1 MMDQARHRARYR
13 LLLRAY
19 PKAHRQRSCDEM
31 EEAFITLLF
40 GVLLAFRTDAAGGAH
55 LRDGTRAGISRAANR
70 FGSALVVLQTAM
82 AVALLGGG
90 GLLMK
95 SISGMRAQDYGF
107 EPSNVL
113 TVRVALPTESYDSR
127 EPSDAFWADITSR
140 VAGVPGVSAVGT
152 AQNHPLMGSNWGR
165 TVRIAG
171 HNTGEESGRSVR
183 VTHAS
188 TGLFQALAFAL
199 GGAMSGILVGVS
211 PTDPVTFGTVAFVL
225 ATASI
230 CRRNASLGPIR
241 CRPSARSSGGDPLA
255 EPRAHLVEGF
265 VVGATGS
272 LGHVKAMVGGL
283 HYVEDRPRLHAGEQG
298 LEQVESCEPVP
309 RALQEEH
316 RQADLREVRAALVG
330 VPARRVQRKAEER
343 ESQNPR

>member
-1 MMDQARHRARYR
+1 MMDEARDRARYR

-19 PKAHRQRSCDEM
+19 PKAHRQRSGGEM

-55 LRDGTRAGISRAANR
+55 LRDGTRAGISRGANR

-82 AVALLGGG
+82 AVALLVGG

-113 TVRVALPTESYDSR
+113 TVRVALPTESYDSK
-127 EPSDAFWADITSR
+127 ELSDPFWADITSR

-152 AQNHPLMGSNWGR
+152 AQNHPLTGSNWGR

-188 TGLFQALAFAL
+188 TELFQALDFTIAQGRAFSDADAAGPRVAIVNQAFVRRYLTEGEDPLSTTLLGSEESTIQVIGVVEDIIERGVDQAVQPAL
-199 GGAMSGILVGVS
+199 YTPIGQADIRTRSLVIRTKTE
-211 PTDPVTFGTVAFVL
+211 PTDFV
-225 ATASI
+225 
-230 CRRNASLGPIR
+230 
-241 CRPSARSSGGDPLA
+241 SA
-255 EPRAHLVEGF
+255 V
-265 VVGATGS
+265 
-272 LGHVKAMVGGL
+272 
-283 HYVEDRPRLHAGEQG
+283 
-298 LEQVESCEPVP
+298 
-309 RALQEEH
+309 
-316 RQADLREVRAALVG
+316 
-330 VPARRVQRKAEER
+330 
-343 ESQNPR
+343 